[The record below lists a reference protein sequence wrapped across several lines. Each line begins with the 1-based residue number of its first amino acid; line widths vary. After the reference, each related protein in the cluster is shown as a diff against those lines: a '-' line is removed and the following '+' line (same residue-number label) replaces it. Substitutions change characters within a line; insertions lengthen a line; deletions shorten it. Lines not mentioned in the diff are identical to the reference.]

1 MLKLLFK
8 KQIRIE
14 LLIEDYLG
22 ALEQTQ
28 NNFREAMNS
37 CIDDSVCHKFE
48 SKADDIRDE
57 IKAMMYG
64 NTLILDSRGDNQ
76 RHIVFIGLSFDKF
89 WVPQHMV
96 YKAFPAL

>member
-8 KQIRIE
+8 KQIGIE

-22 ALEQTQ
+22 ALEQTK
-28 NNFREAMNS
+28 NNFRQAMNS

-64 NTLILDSRGDNQ
+64 NALILDSRGDNQ
-76 RHIVFIGLSFDKF
+76 RHIVFIRLSFGDI
-89 WVPQHMV
+89 V
-96 YKAFPAL
+96 